1 MKYVIILVVGIAIGY
16 GYGWKDAKVHK
27 ENVVTRMV
35 GRVGGSNRRNL
46 TEDIDKKVDEGI
58 KR

>member
-1 MKYVIILVVGIAIGY
+1 MKFVIVLVVGIAIGY
-16 GYGWKDAKVHK
+16 GYGWKDAKLHK
-27 ENVVTRMV
+27 ENVVSRLV
-35 GRVGGSNRRNL
+35 GRVGGSNRANL